1 MENLGMSTVQ
11 MSLANRGEKIMT
23 LNDYNK
29 MVKFGVV
36 ISVDFSS
43 RSIQLDFDQRL
54 DYVDC
59 ETNIAP

>member
-1 MENLGMSTVQ
+1 